1 MQTFKSA
8 RGASQINS
16 RSSDD
21 IVCILFALHN
31 HNHFHLVWVDAENN
45 KNSGNLH
52 YSHRLGA
59 ALMPTTTNY
68 GKIRPRGDDRKCEI
82 ESRRHARRNFNF
94 FFSSKSRSL
103 PRAYNFAP
111 VSSSSTDDNNENEKV
126 FVLHFSHIKL
136 YNFPL
141 ALSQQWNDGGVKA
154 RAKSEERRE
163 KKLSAACVKNC
174 RIKLSKVI
182 KRVEKLC

>member
-8 RGASQINS
+8 RGASQINL
-16 RSSDD
+16 RLNDD
-21 IVCILFALHN
+21 IVCILFAFHN

-59 ALMPTTTNY
+59 SLMPTTTNY

-94 FFSSKSRSL
+94 FSRRRRVLFLVHIISLQSRAQAPTTTTRMKKFSYFISRILNFIIFHLLWVSRGTTEQEM
-103 PRAYNFAP
+103 RA
-111 VSSSSTDDNNENEKV
+111 
-126 FVLHFSHIKL
+126 
-136 YNFPL
+136 
-141 ALSQQWNDGGVKA
+141 
-154 RAKSEERRE
+154 RR
-163 KKLSAACVKNC
+163 
-174 RIKLSKVI
+174 
-182 KRVEKLC
+182 RVERENYLLHV